1 VSRYADSDART
12 AAMFDLDPGTYTAA
26 VTAAWS
32 ALNPQSVPRRK
43 AEAAALAVLLAVRKT
58 EQKEAV

>member
-1 VSRYADSDART
+1 
-12 AAMFDLDPGTYTAA
+12 MFDLDPGTYTAA